1 MRCDK
6 HLTRSVVFWR
16 AIAGR
21 NRETQGASFSQVY
34 NSQIKK
40 LQGKDAHHVAVVNLP
55 NFQNTPGGIRAG
67 RVGSLLGHYSINFNQ
82 WLNKEFEGL
91 SVIPINAAGLFNEI
105 QDKPLD
111 FGFKNIEDWACP
123 DGERVGQALRCGHG
137 PGYEVQPF
145 PNKDEF
151 LFADSVHP
159 SGATHE
165 LLGNAVIATLTAP
178 LQVSLAG
185 ELGIATWSNHLD
197 TVATERVMNLNSITS
212 TSGIGPFAH
221 LNFVT
226 TDFGDL
232 PTVSTSQATAR
243 SASIGTDILGGSNS
257 FMGISV
263 GFSNAEADDKLK
275 GDTVVVALHGGV
287 QTGDL
292 YAGIGLGLGQTDLD
306 ISRHISLGE
315 HMRVEQGSTK
325 ASQTAVDIEAGWRR
339 DGRAFGHGVF
349 VGARNISQTVESYRE
364 GGQSPTSTAL
374 DYSEFEANST
384 TVRVGYQISGAPDA
398 VTNPS
403 LRLAYE
409 YELNDDPVSIEFG
422 SRTMSGRATVDGYQR
437 PQGRV
442 LLGAGVQM
450 AISDNLSATIGYS
463 GRFGENSVNSH
474 GFATK
479 MTIRF

>member
-1 MRCDK
+1 MAVLNQVQD
-6 HLTRSVVFWR
+6 LQR
-16 AIAGR
+16 A
-21 NRETQGASFSQVY
+21 GAR
-34 NSQIKK
+34 
-40 LQGKDAHHVAVVNLP
+40 HVAVANIPNLGE
-55 NFQNTPGGIRAG
+55 TPGSGQLHG
-67 RVGSLLGHYSINFNQ
+67 LFTGYSSVFNGT
-82 WLNKEFEGL
+82 LNELIKGQ
-91 SVIPINAAGLFNEI
+91 SVIPINVAGLFDEI
-105 QDKPLD
+105 LADFASGKPK
-111 FGFKNIEDWACP
+111 FGFDDIRGVACP
-123 DGERVGQALRCGHG
+123 NGMESGASLTCGIT
-137 PGYEVQPF
+137 PQTQPDRS
-145 PNKDEF
+145 KTY

-159 SGATHE
+159 SGDAHE
-165 LLGNAVIATLTAP
+165 LFGNAVIATLTAP

-463 GRFGENSVNSH
+463 GRFGEDSVNSH
-474 GFATK
+474 GFASK